1 MSYHSLCFIVAS
13 LIASQQFFGG
23 KSVVWIVDVFSL
35 AVQCNLV
42 LLIILLVMTELIVS
56 TQECLG
62 ALSLH

>member
-1 MSYHSLCFIVAS
+1 MLHCRFPDCFAAI
-13 LIASQQFFGG
+13 FGG

-56 TQECLG
+56 TQERLG